1 MPIKNER
8 RMKKKLKGKG
18 SEREEKTK
26 QKGKHLRQNEKAT

>member
-1 MPIKNER
+1 
-8 RMKKKLKGKG
+8 MKKKLKGKG